1 MRCDWRISAGQATIC
16 VMRAWHVAEL
26 GEPIDVMEL
35 VDVDDPSP
43 AAGQVVIDVGA
54 VGVSFPE
61 LLTIRGGYQVKPPLP
76 FTPGNEVAG
85 IVSALGDG
93 VSNLAIGDRVAFMG
107 SGGLA
112 EKTVARA
119 EGCFKLPDD
128 ISMAK
133 GCCLILNYGTTVYA
147 LDNRAQL
154 QAGETLLVTAAA
166 GGVGSAAI
174 QIGKA
179 MGANVIGLAGGP
191 EKVKAVYDLGAD
203 VAFDYR
209 EVDVVEA
216 VRSATDGR
224 GVDVVYEAVG
234 GDIFQQVR
242 RTVAWDGRLLIIG
255 FTSGSIPD
263 APMNHALLKNYSIVG
278 VHWGAWLARDPKNLA
293 GNWER
298 IVELASTGLVDP
310 LISAVRPFEDAA
322 RALSDIGDRK
332 TIGKVVIEPNPG
344 SSQN

>member
-1 MRCDWRISAGQATIC
+1 MK
-16 VMRAWHVAEL
+16 AWHVADL
-26 GEPIDVMEL
+26 GEPIDVMEMAE
-35 VDVDDPSP
+35 VDDPSP
-43 AAGQVVIDVGA
+43 GPGQVVIDVAA

-85 IVSALGDG
+85 VISELGDG
-93 VSNLAIGDRVAFMG
+93 VSNLNVGDRVAFMG

-112 EKTVARA
+112 EKAVASA
-119 EGCFKLPDD
+119 SSCFQLPDQ

-133 GCCLILNYGTTVYA
+133 GCCLILNYGTTVFA
-147 LDNRAQL
+147 LDNRAKL
-154 QAGETLLVTAAA
+154 LEGETLLVTAAA
-166 GGVGSAAI
+166 GGVGSAAV

-191 EKVKAVYDLGAD
+191 DKVKTVYELGAD

-216 VRSATDGR
+216 VRAATDGR

-255 FTSGSIPD
+255 FTSGTIPD

-278 VHWGAWLARDPKNLA
+278 VHWGAWLGRDPQNLRS
-293 GNWER
+293 NWDR
-298 IVELASTGLVDP
+298 IVELAETGLVDP

-332 TIGKVVIEPNPG
+332 TVGKVVIEPHPG
-344 SSQN
+344 SSNG

>member
-1 MRCDWRISAGQATIC
+1 
-16 VMRAWHVAEL
+16 MRAWQVAEL
-26 GEPIDVMEL
+26 GEPSEVMEI
-35 VDVDDPSP
+35 VEVDDPTP
-43 AAGQVVIDVGA
+43 GQGQVVIDVGA

-85 IVSALGDG
+85 TVSAVGDG
-93 VSNLAIGDRVAFMG
+93 VTNLTVGDRVTFMG

-112 EKTVARA
+112 EKTVASARS
-119 EGCFKLPDD
+119 CFRLPDS
-128 ISMAK
+128 IPMAK
-133 GCCLILNYGTTVYA
+133 GCCLILNYGTTVFA
-147 LDNRAQL
+147 LDNRAKL
-154 QAGETLLVTAAA
+154 AEGETLLVTAAA

-191 EKVKAVYDLGAD
+191 EKVQTVYELGAD

-209 EVDVVEA
+209 EVDIVEA

-255 FTSGSIPD
+255 FTSGTIPD

-278 VHWGAWLARDPKNLA
+278 VHWGAWLARDPQNLED
-293 GNWER
+293 NWNR
-298 IVELASTGLVDP
+298 IVELAATGHVDP
-310 LISAVRPFEDAA
+310 LISEIRPFEAA
-322 RALSDIGDRK
+322 AQALSDIGDRK
-332 TIGKVVIEPNPG
+332 TIGKVVIEPSPG
-344 SSQN
+344 SSAG